1 MKFVFIL
8 AMALFNPL
16 LASADEIDKKL
27 VNQLELFGSEK
38 INLQDLILIKRVVLV
53 FADNP
58 QDPNFIRQIKLLN
71 ERPGTLINRDVVV
84 LIDTDPLKKS
94 DIRKQLR
101 PRGFMLVLIGKDGT
115 IALRKSSPWNVREIS
130 RSIDKMP
137 LRKQEIKINL
147 KSINE

>member
-1 MKFVFIL
+1 MKFIFIL

-27 VNQLELFGSEK
+27 VIQLELFGSEK

-84 LIDTDPLKKS
+84 LIDTDPFKKS

>member
-1 MKFVFIL
+1 
-8 AMALFNPL
+8 
-16 LASADEIDKKL
+16 
-27 VNQLELFGSEK
+27 
-38 INLQDLILIKRVVLV
+38 LQDLILIKRVVLV
-53 FADNP
+53 FADSP

-71 ERPGTLINRDVVV
+71 ERPDALINRDVVV

-147 KSINE
+147 KLINQ

>member
-1 MKFVFIL
+1 MKFIFIL

-27 VNQLELFGSEK
+27 VIQLELFGSEK

>member
-1 MKFVFIL
+1 MKFIFIL

-27 VNQLELFGSEK
+27 VIQLELFGSEK

-84 LIDTDPLKKS
+84 LIDTDPFKKS

-137 LRKQEIKINL
+137 LRKQEIKLNL

>member
-1 MKFVFIL
+1 MKFIFIL

-27 VNQLELFGSEK
+27 VIQLELFGSEK

-137 LRKQEIKINL
+137 LRKQEIKLNL

>member
-1 MKFVFIL
+1 MKFILIL
-8 AMALFNPL
+8 AMALFNPV
-16 LASADEIDKKL
+16 LASADEINRKL
-27 VNQLELFGSEK
+27 INQLQLFGSEK
-38 INLQDLILIKRVVLV
+38 LNLQDLILIKRVVLV
-53 FADNP
+53 FADSP

-71 ERPGTLINRDVVV
+71 ERPDALINRDVVV

-147 KSINE
+147 KLINQ

>member
-1 MKFVFIL
+1 MKFIFIL

-137 LRKQEIKINL
+137 LRKQEIKLNL